1 MSRPYSLFV
10 FALVLC
16 ALAAGIVIG
25 TLLDGDVR
33 AVPRVAAP
41 DAASLSIP
49 DPVQLSNA
57 FSILAR
63 RVEPAVVNITTSKGS
78 GSRSAAR
85 QEEGDDQNPF
95 RRFFEPP
102 YGDDGAFRGSSIGS
116 GVVVDRNG
124 YIITNWH
131 VVEEASKILVKV
143 HGDRKEY
150 EAKLIGGDFE
160 TDIAVIKIDAGR
172 PLEAAPVGNSDAVQ
186 VGDWVVAIGSPFGLD
201 ATVTAGII
209 SAKQREL
216 ADAQAFQRFLQTDAA
231 INPGNSGGPLLNI
244 RGEVIGINTAI
255 ASNSGRYQG
264 VGFAMPMNTAVGVYN
279 QIVKGGRVT
288 RGSIGISLNRSD
300 DPEVLR
306 AYGVD
311 EGVIVAGVHASG
323 PAERAGIQVD
333 DVILEIAGRKIAS
346 GSALIDQV
354 SSLPV
359 GDEVPI
365 VIQRDGKRLNK
376 RVLIGDRAQLFGD
389 RARNGLPPPQD
400 SPQTPT
406 APASVN
412 LGISIQNV
420 PQDRLREWSFPEDHG
435 VLISRVESGSLGEA
449 VGLRADDVIVSA
461 GGQPIRAVEDIRTYR
476 ERLRPGD
483 AIAFRV
489 YRKLGSPRPDT
500 TTWTRFFA
508 AGTVPGVATPGA
520 TGPAPGPGGALPAAP
535 APGRQP

>member
-1 MSRPYSLFV
+1 MSRRYALLV
-10 FALVLC
+10 FAMVLC
-16 ALAAGIVIG
+16 ALAIGIVIG
-25 TLLDGDVR
+25 TLLDDDVR

-41 DAASLSIP
+41 DAAPLSIP

-57 FSILAR
+57 FSLLAR
-63 RVEPAVVNITTSKGS
+63 RVEPSVVNITTSKGR
-78 GSRSAAR
+78 GRENASRS
-85 QEEGDDQNPF
+85 QPDDDQNSF

-102 YGDDGAFRGSSIGS
+102 FGDGGPFRSNSIGS
-116 GVVVDRNG
+116 GVVVDKNG

-131 VVEEASKILVKV
+131 VVEEATNILVKV

-172 PLEAAPVGNSDAVQ
+172 PLETAPVGNSDAVQ
-186 VGDWVVAIGSPFGLD
+186 VGDWVVAIGSPFGLE

-279 QIVKGGRVT
+279 QIVQGGRVT

-311 EGVIVAGVHASG
+311 EGVIVAGVQASG
-323 PAERAGIQVD
+323 PADRAGIQVD
-333 DVILEIAGRKIAS
+333 DVILEIAGRKISS

-359 GDEVPI
+359 GNAVP
-365 VIQRDGKRLNK
+365 VVVQRGGKQVKMN
-376 RVLIGDRAQLFGD
+376 VLIGDRAQLFGD
-389 RARNGLPPPQD
+389 RGRNGLP
-400 SPQTPT
+400 T
-406 APASVN
+406 APGESPEAPAVPSADVN
-412 LGISIQNV
+412 LGISIQNI
-420 PQDRLREWSFPEDHG
+420 PADRLRGWNFPEDHG

-449 VGLRADDVIVSA
+449 IGLRGDDVIVSA
-461 GGQPIRAVEDIRTYR
+461 GGQTVRSVEDIRSYR

-483 AIAFRV
+483 AVAFRV
-489 YRKLGSPRPDT
+489 YRKLGAPRPDA

-508 AGTVPGVATPGA
+508 AGTVPSG
-520 TGPAPGPGGALPAAP
+520 
-535 APGRQP
+535 QPQQ

>member
-1 MSRPYSLFV
+1 MSRKYSLFV
-10 FALVLC
+10 VALVLC
-16 ALAAGIVIG
+16 ALAVGIVIG
-25 TLLDGDVR
+25 TLLDSDVR

-41 DAASLSIP
+41 DATPLSIP

-57 FSILAR
+57 FSTLAR
-63 RVEPAVVNITTSKGS
+63 RVEPAVVNIITSKGRDQRR
-78 GSRSAAR
+78 RSNR
-85 QEEGDDQNPF
+85 QDPGEEGDSF

-102 YGDDGAFRGSSIGS
+102 FGDDGPFRGGSIGS
-116 GVVVDRNG
+116 GVVVDKNG

-131 VVEEASKILVKV
+131 VVEEATKILVRL

-150 EAKLIGGDFE
+150 EAKLVGGDFE

-172 PLEAAPVGNSDAVQ
+172 PLEPAPVGNSDAVQ

-279 QIVKGGRVT
+279 QIVQGGRVT

-306 AYGVD
+306 AYGVE
-311 EGVIVAGVHASG
+311 EGVIVAGVQTSG
-323 PAERAGIQVD
+323 PADRAGIQVD
-333 DVILEIAGRKIAS
+333 DVILEIAGKKVGG
-346 GSALIDQV
+346 GSALIDHV

-359 GDEVPI
+359 GSEVSFI
-365 VIQRDGKRLNK
+365 ILRNGKRLT
-376 RVLIGDRAQLFGD
+376 RQVLIGDRAQMFGD
-389 RARNGLPPPQD
+389 RGRSDLLNPPDEKQD
-400 SPQTPT
+400 PSATP
-406 APASVN
+406 SDLN

-420 PQDRLREWSFPEDHG
+420 TAERLKEWSFPEDHG
-435 VLISRVESGSLGEA
+435 VVISRVESGSLGEA
-449 VGLRADDVIVSA
+449 IGLRADDVIVSA
-461 GGQPIRAVEDIRTYR
+461 GGQSVRSVEDIRTYR

-483 AIAFRV
+483 AVAFRV
-489 YRKLGSPRPDT
+489 FRKLGSPRPGA

-508 AGTVPGVATPGA
+508 AGTVPGGQ
-520 TGPAPGPGGALPAAP
+520 
-535 APGRQP
+535 R